1 MRYQDAGVDLSRAED
16 ALARIRDK
24 VRATKRPEVIGDIGA
39 FGGLFGLAGT
49 DTVLVATTDGVG
61 TKLELARLLDRHE
74 GVGTDLVHHCVNDAL
89 AMGAEPLFFLDYFST
104 SRLDPEIFARVVGA
118 MADACRAHGCAL
130 LGGETAELPGM
141 YAPGAYDLAGF
152 LVGGVAR
159 DRILDPAAVR
169 EGDVLIGLPSN
180 GLHTNGFSLA
190 RAIVATRARTEERD
204 DRAVLDAPRPEL
216 RGGTLGDALLA
227 THRCYLGE
235 VRALRAAA
243 AVRSIAHLTG
253 GGWEGNLPRALPAG
267 LGAVVDRDSWIVP
280 PLFRMLK
287 DWGGV
292 ADGDAFDTW
301 NMGIGLVVVIAA
313 GDERAALRAL
323 PDAIR
328 VGSVECA
335 RPDAP
340 RVRWAS
346 R

>member
-1 MRYQDAGVDLSRAED
+1 MKYADAGVDISRAED
-16 ALARIRDK
+16 ALARIREK
-24 VRATKRPEVIGDIGA
+24 VRATKRPEVLGDIGA
-39 FGGLFGLAGT
+39 FGGLFRLTGT

-152 LVGGVAR
+152 LVGAVAR
-159 DRILDPAAVR
+159 DKILDPATVR

-180 GLHTNGFSLA
+180 GLHTNGFSLVRAICDRAAA
-190 RAIVATRARTEERD
+190 RAGMDVRAFLL
-204 DRAVLDAPRPEL
+204 VPRPEL
-216 RGGTLGDALLA
+216 RGGTFGDALLA
-227 THRCYLGE
+227 THRCYLDE
-235 VRALRAAA
+235 VRRLRAAA
-243 AVRSIAHLTG
+243 TVRSIAHLTG

-267 LGAVVDRDSWIVP
+267 LGAAVLRDSWIVP
-280 PLFRMLK
+280 PLFRMLV

-292 ADGDAFDTW
+292 ADAEAFDTW
-301 NMGIGLVVVIAA
+301 NMGIGLVAVIAA

-328 VGSVECA
+328 IGTVERA
-335 RPDAP
+335 RLDAP
-340 RVRWAS
+340 RVRWA
-346 R
+346 